1 MRFTPEPGA
10 STFEETN
17 ALNCD
22 FPWYSNTIARHGGH
36 DVRRVVAPANRR
48 ARNRGESTMEFP
60 VKTGAAAS
68 QRTECAILPVFEDG
82 QLRGATR
89 EIDTAAR
96 GIIKQLV
103 RKGDV
108 AGRPGSTTLI
118 NRTQGTAATRWLLV
132 GCGKHA

>member
-1 MRFTPEPGA
+1 
-10 STFEETN
+10 
-17 ALNCD
+17 
-22 FPWYSNTIARHGGH
+22 
-36 DVRRVVAPANRR
+36 
-48 ARNRGESTMEFP
+48 MEFP

-108 AGRPGSTTLI
+108 SGRFGSTTLI
-118 NRTQGTAATRWLLV
+118 HRTQGTAAARWLLV
-132 GCGKHA
+132 GCGKYADYGVRRLASALTAALTSLRSSGTREAVSYLA